1 MAVEIRMPQLGLTM
15 TEGTVGAWLKQVGDV
30 VAKGEPIL
38 EITTDKLTSEI
49 ESETD
54 GVLLAIIAQEYDDV
68 PVQGILGYIGQPG
81 EQVPAEDLEAEA
93 GIIPAPGPAAST
105 SGIAS
110 APVSGQAVVP
120 VSSAPAS
127 EQAAAPISS
136 APASQEGTIA
146 PAPGGRIR
154 ISPLARKTA
163 AKLGVDYSR
172 TPGTGPAGRILQR
185 DILKEWETPSRIQQ
199 AQASAQPSP
208 AAAQSAADTA
218 AAMSATTGASGQLVL
233 MEGDEV
239 VKLTGMRK
247 VVSER
252 MSQSR
257 REIPSVTQ
265 NVVIDMTALMKF
277 RKELNTGRET
287 RFSVNDFVLKA
298 VAKALRQNPY
308 LLVSLD
314 GDRII
319 KRAHV
324 NLGMAVAVDEGL
336 IVPVIRDADRLSL
349 EAIALAAKDLAA
361 RAREGRLQMDEYKG
375 STFSLSNLGMFGV
388 ETFDPIINQPDAAIL
403 GVCAISSQL
412 AFDNAG
418 DIYEKQTMRISL
430 TFDHRLI
437 DGATAAKFEL
447 AVKELLE
454 DPMSIIL

>member
-185 DILKEWETPSRIQQ
+185 DILKEWEKPSRTQQ
-199 AQASAQPSP
+199 AQASDQPSP

-265 NVVIDMTALMKF
+265 NVVIDMTALMEF
-277 RKELNTGRET
+277 RKELNAGRET
-287 RFSVNDFVLKA
+287 RFSVNDFLLKA

-412 AFDNAG
+412 AFDDTG